1 MSANYLNEA
10 FTQLQLLNEE
20 EFNLTDKDSIEDIKS
35 LVDAPVDASID
46 IIDPDANNE
55 DELSDSYV
63 GKVVLDCSV
72 CHSKIYKD
80 PSEIVIDEVEELAN
94 VGEECPYCYT
104 ADGFKVLG
112 QIAPFSDDVQPTE
125 DEVSEEEADDV
136 VEDDTD
142 DDEDDDFLEALSEK
156 LSQMNEA
163 EMSDEDKRDNQI
175 LRTIYNK
182 MQRRS
187 NVDLTS
193 DEQAVL
199 DKYGLVLSRA
209 KRDIVFPAR
218 TKYASKDPSV
228 TTPPGRYDYGQDVK
242 NNKVNLADRARKL
255 PQRHQLRDFIQQK
268 SYDVN
273 DTTAKH
279 VPENQRR
286 RPASFQ
292 QNMNSA
298 NNAVMQRPVF
308 DMKRALKDRE
318 QKSEILRK
326 AELEYPNAIAS
337 AKSEYERSLQ
347 QAQDRLTSSQQ
358 DVADVNKEI
367 NKLLKKESI
376 DFLEALSEKMSQM
389 NEAEMSAE
397 DKRDNQILRNIYD
410 KTQRRANAAL
420 TPEEQAVLDKYGLY
434 RSTGNKDIM
443 KPGKDAF
450 HARSIT
456 SPPRYFKGGVD
467 VHDDR
472 VNLADR
478 ARKISDRQPIRDF
491 VNSGDYNFYDTTYN
505 HDPKGNYKNTFQRK
519 MNRAHSAQM
528 QQPMQ
533 DMKRLISTRNYE
545 QGRLDKADANY
556 KDAIAKAKSDYEKRM
571 KSAEDSLAS
580 TKKYASKSV
589 NDANAEIDRMLKR
602 GKKEDMEE
610 SLEKVEVSTEDSNT
624 VITND
629 PVTNTVS
636 VTTTTNDDGE
646 GILVPLSD
654 ENAEEIA
661 ASTEENAEVPEEDNF
676 IADDFDEESFDEL
689 GEAYLKKVYE
699 NIDAF
704 KTTNVSSCGKKLAV
718 EGLITFK
725 SGNTKSTHFIFEQKA
740 QNKKG
745 TYRFIGENK
754 QISRGKKSF
763 ILQGNVNDNKF
774 ICESLNYNYLGKND
788 GDKKSVRLYGTI
800 KRGMNNG

>member
-80 PSEIVIDEVEELAN
+80 PSEVVIDEVEELAN

-125 DEVSEEEADDV
+125 DELSEEEADDV
-136 VEDDTD
+136 VEDDTDDDEDDKD

-163 EMSDEDKRDNQI
+163 EMSDEDKRDNQV
-175 LRTIYNK
+175 LRRIYN
-182 MQRRS
+182 
-187 NVDLTS
+187 
-193 DEQAVL
+193 
-199 DKYGLVLSRA
+199 
-209 KRDIVFPAR
+209 
-218 TKYASKDPSV
+218 
-228 TTPPGRYDYGQDVK
+228 
-242 NNKVNLADRARKL
+242 
-255 PQRHQLRDFIQQK
+255 
-268 SYDVN
+268 
-273 DTTAKH
+273 
-279 VPENQRR
+279 
-286 RPASFQ
+286 
-292 QNMNSA
+292 
-298 NNAVMQRPVF
+298 
-308 DMKRALKDRE
+308 
-318 QKSEILRK
+318 
-326 AELEYPNAIAS
+326 
-337 AKSEYERSLQ
+337 
-347 QAQDRLTSSQQ
+347 
-358 DVADVNKEI
+358 
-367 NKLLKKESI
+367 
-376 DFLEALSEKMSQM
+376 
-389 NEAEMSAE
+389 
-397 DKRDNQILRNIYD
+397 

-456 SPPRYFKGGVD
+456 SPPQYFRGGID

-491 VNSGDYNFYDTTYN
+491 VNSGDYNFYDTTYD
-505 HDPKGNYKNTFQRK
+505 HDPKGDYKNTFQRK

-556 KDAIAKAKSDYEKRM
+556 KDAIAKAKSDYEKRI

-580 TKKYASKSV
+580 TKKYSAKYV
-589 NDANAEIDRMLKR
+589 DDANAEIDRMLKR

-636 VTTTTNDDGE
+636 VTTTTNDSGE

-699 NIDAF
+699 NVDAF

-725 SGNTKSTHFIFEQKA
+725 SGNTKPTHFIFEQKA

>member
-46 IIDPDANNE
+46 IIDPDANSE

-112 QIAPFSDDVQPTE
+112 QIAPFSDDVKPTE
-125 DEVSEEEADDV
+125 DEVSEEKADDV

-142 DDEDDDFLEALSEK
+142 DDEDDDFMEALSEK

-163 EMSDEDKRDNQI
+163 EMSD
-175 LRTIYNK
+175 
-182 MQRRS
+182 
-187 NVDLTS
+187 
-193 DEQAVL
+193 
-199 DKYGLVLSRA
+199 
-209 KRDIVFPAR
+209 
-218 TKYASKDPSV
+218 
-228 TTPPGRYDYGQDVK
+228 
-242 NNKVNLADRARKL
+242 
-255 PQRHQLRDFIQQK
+255 
-268 SYDVN
+268 
-273 DTTAKH
+273 
-279 VPENQRR
+279 
-286 RPASFQ
+286 
-292 QNMNSA
+292 
-298 NNAVMQRPVF
+298 
-308 DMKRALKDRE
+308 
-318 QKSEILRK
+318 
-326 AELEYPNAIAS
+326 
-337 AKSEYERSLQ
+337 
-347 QAQDRLTSSQQ
+347 
-358 DVADVNKEI
+358 
-367 NKLLKKESI
+367 
-376 DFLEALSEKMSQM
+376 
-389 NEAEMSAE
+389 E

-450 HARSIT
+450 HASSIT
-456 SPPRYFKGGVD
+456 SPPRYFRGGID

-491 VNSGDYNFYDTTYN
+491 VNSGDYNFYDTTYD
-505 HDPKGNYKNTFQRK
+505 HDPKGDYKNTFQRK

-661 ASTEENAEVPEEDNF
+661 ASTEEKEEVPEEDNF

-725 SGNTKSTHFIFEQKA
+725 SGNTKPTHFIFEQKA

-800 KRGMNNG
+800 KRGTNNG

>member
-46 IIDPDANNE
+46 IIDPDANSE

-112 QIAPFSDDVQPTE
+112 QIAPFSDDVKPTE

-142 DDEDDDFLEALSEK
+142 DDENDTDDDEDDDFMEALSEK

-163 EMSDEDKRDNQI
+163 EMSDEDKRDSQV
-175 LRTIYNK
+175 LRRIYN
-182 MQRRS
+182 
-187 NVDLTS
+187 
-193 DEQAVL
+193 
-199 DKYGLVLSRA
+199 
-209 KRDIVFPAR
+209 
-218 TKYASKDPSV
+218 
-228 TTPPGRYDYGQDVK
+228 
-242 NNKVNLADRARKL
+242 
-255 PQRHQLRDFIQQK
+255 
-268 SYDVN
+268 
-273 DTTAKH
+273 
-279 VPENQRR
+279 
-286 RPASFQ
+286 
-292 QNMNSA
+292 
-298 NNAVMQRPVF
+298 
-308 DMKRALKDRE
+308 
-318 QKSEILRK
+318 
-326 AELEYPNAIAS
+326 
-337 AKSEYERSLQ
+337 
-347 QAQDRLTSSQQ
+347 
-358 DVADVNKEI
+358 
-367 NKLLKKESI
+367 
-376 DFLEALSEKMSQM
+376 
-389 NEAEMSAE
+389 
-397 DKRDNQILRNIYD
+397 

-450 HARSIT
+450 HASSIT
-456 SPPRYFKGGVD
+456 SPPRYFRGGID

-491 VNSGDYNFYDTTYN
+491 VNSGDYNFYDTTSD
-505 HDPKGNYKNTFQRK
+505 HDPKGKYKNTFQRK

-545 QGRLDKADANY
+545 QGRLDNADANY
-556 KDAIAKAKSDYEKRM
+556 KAAIAKAKSDYEKRI

-580 TKKYASKSV
+580 TKKYSAKYV
-589 NDANAEIDRMLKR
+589 DDANAEIDRMLKR

-699 NIDAF
+699 NVDAF

-725 SGNTKSTHFIFEQKA
+725 SGNTKPTHFIFEQKA

>member
-46 IIDPDANNE
+46 IIDPDANSE

-112 QIAPFSDDVQPTE
+112 QIAPFSDDVEPTE

-142 DDEDDDFLEALSEK
+142 DGEDDGFLEALSNK

-175 LRTIYNK
+175 LR
-182 MQRRS
+182 
-187 NVDLTS
+187 
-193 DEQAVL
+193 
-199 DKYGLVLSRA
+199 
-209 KRDIVFPAR
+209 
-218 TKYASKDPSV
+218 
-228 TTPPGRYDYGQDVK
+228 
-242 NNKVNLADRARKL
+242 
-255 PQRHQLRDFIQQK
+255 
-268 SYDVN
+268 
-273 DTTAKH
+273 
-279 VPENQRR
+279 
-286 RPASFQ
+286 
-292 QNMNSA
+292 
-298 NNAVMQRPVF
+298 
-308 DMKRALKDRE
+308 
-318 QKSEILRK
+318 
-326 AELEYPNAIAS
+326 
-337 AKSEYERSLQ
+337 
-347 QAQDRLTSSQQ
+347 
-358 DVADVNKEI
+358 
-367 NKLLKKESI
+367 
-376 DFLEALSEKMSQM
+376 
-389 NEAEMSAE
+389 
-397 DKRDNQILRNIYD
+397 NIYY

-420 TPEEQAVLDKYGLY
+420 TSEEQAVLDKYGLI
-434 RSTGNKDIM
+434 RSTGNKDIV
-443 KPGKDAF
+443 KLDPNKYSGT
-450 HARSIT
+450 SIT
-456 SPPRYFKGGVD
+456 SPPQYFSGGAD
-467 VHDDR
+467 VHDNR

-478 ARKISDRQPIRDF
+478 ARKIPDRKPIRDF
-491 VNSGDYNFYDTTYN
+491 VNYGEYTSTDATLD
-505 HDPKGNYKNTFQRK
+505 HDPKGKYTNTFQRR
-519 MNRAHSAQM
+519 MNRANSAKM

-533 DMKRLISTRNYE
+533 DMKRLIRTRNYE
-545 QGRLDKADANY
+545 QGRLDKADSEY
-556 KDAIAKAKSDYEKRM
+556 KDAIAKAKADYEKRIKDAEHT
-571 KSAEDSLAS
+571 KSYTNKWSAKRVD
-580 TKKYASKSV
+580 
-589 NDANAEIDRMLKR
+589 DANAEINRMLKR
-602 GKKEDMEE
+602 DTKENMEE

-661 ASTEENAEVPEEDNF
+661 ASTEENAEVPEEDSF

-725 SGNTKSTHFIFEQKA
+725 SGNTKPTHFIFEQKA

-745 TYRFIGENK
+745 SYRFIGENK

-788 GDKKSVRLYGTI
+788 GDKKSIRLYGTV

>member
-46 IIDPDANNE
+46 IIDPDANSE

-142 DDEDDDFLEALSEK
+142 DGEDDGFLEALSEK

-163 EMSDEDKRDNQI
+163 EMSD
-175 LRTIYNK
+175 
-182 MQRRS
+182 
-187 NVDLTS
+187 
-193 DEQAVL
+193 
-199 DKYGLVLSRA
+199 
-209 KRDIVFPAR
+209 
-218 TKYASKDPSV
+218 
-228 TTPPGRYDYGQDVK
+228 
-242 NNKVNLADRARKL
+242 
-255 PQRHQLRDFIQQK
+255 
-268 SYDVN
+268 
-273 DTTAKH
+273 
-279 VPENQRR
+279 
-286 RPASFQ
+286 
-292 QNMNSA
+292 
-298 NNAVMQRPVF
+298 
-308 DMKRALKDRE
+308 
-318 QKSEILRK
+318 
-326 AELEYPNAIAS
+326 
-337 AKSEYERSLQ
+337 
-347 QAQDRLTSSQQ
+347 
-358 DVADVNKEI
+358 
-367 NKLLKKESI
+367 
-376 DFLEALSEKMSQM
+376 
-389 NEAEMSAE
+389 E

-450 HARSIT
+450 HASSIT
-456 SPPRYFKGGVD
+456 SPPSYFKGGVD
-467 VHDDR
+467 IHNDR

-491 VNSGDYNFYDTTYN
+491 VNAGDYNFSDTTYA
-505 HDPKGNYKNTFQRK
+505 HDPKGNSKNTFQRK
-519 MNRAHSAQM
+519 MNRATSHQM

-533 DMKRLISTRNYE
+533 DMKRLISTRNFE

-589 NDANAEIDRMLKR
+589 DDANAEIDRMLKR

-661 ASTEENAEVPEEDNF
+661 AATQETEGVPEEDNF

-725 SGNTKSTHFIFEQKA
+725 SGNTKPTHFIFEQKA

-788 GDKKSVRLYGTI
+788 GDKKSVRLYGTV
-800 KRGMNNG
+800 KRGINNG

>member
-20 EFNLTDKDSIEDIKS
+20 EFNLTDKDSIEDVKS

-46 IIDPDANNE
+46 IIDPDANSE

-72 CHSKIYKD
+72 CHSKVYKD
-80 PSEIVIDEVEELAN
+80 PSEVVIDEVEELAN

-112 QIAPFSDDVQPTE
+112 QIAPFSDDVKPTE

-136 VEDDTD
+136 IEDDVD
-142 DDEDDDFLEALSEK
+142 DDDFLEALSNK

-175 LRTIYNK
+175 LRRIYN
-182 MQRRS
+182 
-187 NVDLTS
+187 
-193 DEQAVL
+193 
-199 DKYGLVLSRA
+199 
-209 KRDIVFPAR
+209 
-218 TKYASKDPSV
+218 
-228 TTPPGRYDYGQDVK
+228 
-242 NNKVNLADRARKL
+242 
-255 PQRHQLRDFIQQK
+255 
-268 SYDVN
+268 
-273 DTTAKH
+273 
-279 VPENQRR
+279 
-286 RPASFQ
+286 
-292 QNMNSA
+292 
-298 NNAVMQRPVF
+298 
-308 DMKRALKDRE
+308 
-318 QKSEILRK
+318 
-326 AELEYPNAIAS
+326 
-337 AKSEYERSLQ
+337 
-347 QAQDRLTSSQQ
+347 
-358 DVADVNKEI
+358 
-367 NKLLKKESI
+367 
-376 DFLEALSEKMSQM
+376 
-389 NEAEMSAE
+389 
-397 DKRDNQILRNIYD
+397 

-420 TPEEQAVLDKYGLY
+420 TSEEQAVLDKYGLI
-434 RSTGNKDIM
+434 RSTGNKDIV
-443 KPGKDAF
+443 KLDPNKYSGT
-450 HARSIT
+450 SVT
-456 SPPRYFKGGVD
+456 SPHQYFSGGAD

-478 ARKISDRQPIRDF
+478 ARKIPDRQPIRDYLR
-491 VNSGDYNFYDTTYN
+491 SGEYRVSDTTFD
-505 HDPKGNYKNTFQRK
+505 HDPKGKSRNTFQRK
-519 MNRAHSAQM
+519 MNRANSAQM

-533 DMKRLISTRNYE
+533 DMKRLISDRNYE
-545 QGRLDKADANY
+545 QGRLDKADTEYQAT
-556 KDAIAKAKSDYEKRM
+556 IAKAKADYEKRI
-571 KSAEDSLAS
+571 KGAEDALEF
-580 TKKYASKSV
+580 TKKYSSRGV
-589 NDANAEIDRMLKR
+589 DVANAEINRMLKR
-602 GKKEDMEE
+602 DKKEDMEE
-610 SLEKVEVSTEDSNT
+610 SLERVEVSTEDSNT

-629 PVTNTVS
+629 TVTNTVS

-654 ENAEEIA
+654 ENAEEISVA
-661 ASTEENAEVPEEDNF
+661 TEENTEEAPVEDEF

-699 NIDAF
+699 NIDSF

-763 ILQGNVNDNKF
+763 ILQGNVNDKKF

-788 GDKKSVRLYGTI
+788 GDKKSVRLYGTV
-800 KRGMNNG
+800 KRGMSNG

>member
-46 IIDPDANNE
+46 IIDPDANSE

-112 QIAPFSDDVQPTE
+112 QIAPFSDDIKPTE

-163 EMSDEDKRDNQI
+163 EMSD
-175 LRTIYNK
+175 
-182 MQRRS
+182 
-187 NVDLTS
+187 
-193 DEQAVL
+193 
-199 DKYGLVLSRA
+199 
-209 KRDIVFPAR
+209 
-218 TKYASKDPSV
+218 
-228 TTPPGRYDYGQDVK
+228 
-242 NNKVNLADRARKL
+242 
-255 PQRHQLRDFIQQK
+255 
-268 SYDVN
+268 
-273 DTTAKH
+273 
-279 VPENQRR
+279 
-286 RPASFQ
+286 
-292 QNMNSA
+292 
-298 NNAVMQRPVF
+298 
-308 DMKRALKDRE
+308 
-318 QKSEILRK
+318 
-326 AELEYPNAIAS
+326 
-337 AKSEYERSLQ
+337 
-347 QAQDRLTSSQQ
+347 
-358 DVADVNKEI
+358 
-367 NKLLKKESI
+367 
-376 DFLEALSEKMSQM
+376 
-389 NEAEMSAE
+389 E

-450 HARSIT
+450 HASSIT
-456 SPPRYFKGGVD
+456 SPPRYFRGGID

-491 VNSGDYNFYDTTYN
+491 VNSGDYNFYDTTYD
-505 HDPKGNYKNTFQRK
+505 HDPEGDYKNTFQRK

-533 DMKRLISTRNYE
+533 DMKRLISTRKYE

-654 ENAEEIA
+654 ENADEIA
-661 ASTEENAEVPEEDNF
+661 AATQETEEVPEEDNF

-725 SGNTKSTHFIFEQKA
+725 SGNTKPTHFIFEQKA

-763 ILQGNVNDNKF
+763 ILQGNVNNNKF

-788 GDKKSVRLYGTI
+788 GDKKSVRLYGTV

>member
-46 IIDPDANNE
+46 IIDPDANSE

-112 QIAPFSDDVQPTE
+112 QIAPFSDDVEPTE
-125 DEVSEEEADDV
+125 DEVSEEEADNV

-142 DDEDDDFLEALSEK
+142 DGEDDDFLEALSNK

-163 EMSDEDKRDNQI
+163 EMSDEDKRDSQI
-175 LRTIYNK
+175 LRRIYN
-182 MQRRS
+182 
-187 NVDLTS
+187 
-193 DEQAVL
+193 
-199 DKYGLVLSRA
+199 
-209 KRDIVFPAR
+209 
-218 TKYASKDPSV
+218 
-228 TTPPGRYDYGQDVK
+228 
-242 NNKVNLADRARKL
+242 
-255 PQRHQLRDFIQQK
+255 
-268 SYDVN
+268 
-273 DTTAKH
+273 
-279 VPENQRR
+279 
-286 RPASFQ
+286 
-292 QNMNSA
+292 
-298 NNAVMQRPVF
+298 
-308 DMKRALKDRE
+308 
-318 QKSEILRK
+318 
-326 AELEYPNAIAS
+326 
-337 AKSEYERSLQ
+337 
-347 QAQDRLTSSQQ
+347 
-358 DVADVNKEI
+358 
-367 NKLLKKESI
+367 
-376 DFLEALSEKMSQM
+376 
-389 NEAEMSAE
+389 
-397 DKRDNQILRNIYD
+397 

-420 TPEEQAVLDKYGLY
+420 TPEEQAVLDKYGLV

-450 HARSIT
+450 HASTIT
-456 SPPRYFKGGVD
+456 SPPHYFVGGYDVD
-467 VHDDR
+467 DDR

-478 ARKISDRQPIRDF
+478 ARKMSNRQPIRDY
-491 VNSGDYNFYDTTYN
+491 VHTGDYDVPDTTQS
-505 HDPKGNYKNTFQRK
+505 HDPRGNYKNTFQRR
-519 MNRAHSAQM
+519 MNRANSAKM
-528 QQPMQ
+528 YQPMKAMRSLLH
-533 DMKRLISTRNYE
+533 DRNYE
-545 QGRLDKADANY
+545 QGKLDRAGAEYKA
-556 KDAIAKAKSDYEKRM
+556 AIAKAKADYEQRI
-571 KSAEDSLAS
+571 KSAENSLAY
-580 TKKYASKSV
+580 TKKYSAKYV
-589 NDANAEIDRMLKR
+589 DDANAEIDRMLKR

-654 ENAEEIA
+654 ENADEIA
-661 ASTEENAEVPEEDNF
+661 AATEETEEVPEEDDF

-725 SGNTKSTHFIFEQKA
+725 SGNTKPTHFIFEQKA

-788 GDKKSVRLYGTI
+788 GDKESVRLYGTI
-800 KRGMNNG
+800 KRGTNNG

>member
-46 IIDPDANNE
+46 IIDPDANSE

-80 PSEIVIDEVEELAN
+80 PSEVVIDEVEELAN

-112 QIAPFSDDVQPTE
+112 QIAPFSDDVKPTE
-125 DEVSEEEADDV
+125 DELSEEEADDV

-163 EMSDEDKRDNQI
+163 EMSD
-175 LRTIYNK
+175 
-182 MQRRS
+182 
-187 NVDLTS
+187 
-193 DEQAVL
+193 
-199 DKYGLVLSRA
+199 
-209 KRDIVFPAR
+209 
-218 TKYASKDPSV
+218 
-228 TTPPGRYDYGQDVK
+228 
-242 NNKVNLADRARKL
+242 
-255 PQRHQLRDFIQQK
+255 
-268 SYDVN
+268 
-273 DTTAKH
+273 
-279 VPENQRR
+279 
-286 RPASFQ
+286 
-292 QNMNSA
+292 
-298 NNAVMQRPVF
+298 
-308 DMKRALKDRE
+308 
-318 QKSEILRK
+318 
-326 AELEYPNAIAS
+326 
-337 AKSEYERSLQ
+337 
-347 QAQDRLTSSQQ
+347 
-358 DVADVNKEI
+358 
-367 NKLLKKESI
+367 
-376 DFLEALSEKMSQM
+376 
-389 NEAEMSAE
+389 E

-450 HARSIT
+450 HASSIT

-491 VNSGDYNFYDTTYN
+491 VNSGDYNFYDTTYD
-505 HDPKGNYKNTFQRK
+505 HDPQGNYKNTFQRK

-571 KSAEDSLAS
+571 KSAEDSLAY
-580 TKKYASKSV
+580 TKKYSAKRV
-589 NDANAEIDRMLKR
+589 DDANAEIDRMLKR

-661 ASTEENAEVPEEDNF
+661 ASTEEKEEVPEEDNF

-725 SGNTKSTHFIFEQKA
+725 SGNTKPTHFIFEQKA

-788 GDKKSVRLYGTI
+788 GDKKSVRLYGTV

>member
-46 IIDPDANNE
+46 IIDPDANSE

-112 QIAPFSDDVQPTE
+112 QIAPFSADVKPTE
-125 DEVSEEEADDV
+125 DEVAEEEADDV
-136 VEDDTD
+136 VEDCKEDDEDDKD
-142 DDEDDDFLEALSEK
+142 DDEDD
-156 LSQMNEA
+156 
-163 EMSDEDKRDNQI
+163 
-175 LRTIYNK
+175 
-182 MQRRS
+182 
-187 NVDLTS
+187 
-193 DEQAVL
+193 
-199 DKYGLVLSRA
+199 
-209 KRDIVFPAR
+209 
-218 TKYASKDPSV
+218 
-228 TTPPGRYDYGQDVK
+228 
-242 NNKVNLADRARKL
+242 
-255 PQRHQLRDFIQQK
+255 
-268 SYDVN
+268 
-273 DTTAKH
+273 
-279 VPENQRR
+279 
-286 RPASFQ
+286 
-292 QNMNSA
+292 
-298 NNAVMQRPVF
+298 
-308 DMKRALKDRE
+308 
-318 QKSEILRK
+318 
-326 AELEYPNAIAS
+326 
-337 AKSEYERSLQ
+337 
-347 QAQDRLTSSQQ
+347 
-358 DVADVNKEI
+358 
-367 NKLLKKESI
+367 

-389 NEAEMSAE
+389 NEAEMSDE

-434 RSTGNKDIM
+434 RSTGNKEII

-450 HARSIT
+450 HASSVT

-467 VHDDR
+467 VHDDK

-491 VNSGDYNFYDTTYN
+491 VNSGDYNFYDTTYD
-505 HDPKGNYKNTFQRK
+505 HDPKGDYKNTFQRK

-629 PVTNTVS
+629 SVTNTVS

-661 ASTEENAEVPEEDNF
+661 ASTEETEEVPEEDNF

-725 SGNTKSTHFIFEQKA
+725 SGNTKPTHFIFEQKA

-763 ILQGNVNDNKF
+763 ILQGNVNNNKF

-788 GDKKSVRLYGTI
+788 GDKKSVRLYGTV

>member
-112 QIAPFSDDVQPTE
+112 QIAPFSDDVKPTE
-125 DEVSEEEADDV
+125 DELSEEEADDV

-142 DDEDDDFLEALSEK
+142 DDEDDTDDDEDDDFMEALSEK

-163 EMSDEDKRDNQI
+163 EMSD
-175 LRTIYNK
+175 
-182 MQRRS
+182 
-187 NVDLTS
+187 
-193 DEQAVL
+193 
-199 DKYGLVLSRA
+199 
-209 KRDIVFPAR
+209 
-218 TKYASKDPSV
+218 
-228 TTPPGRYDYGQDVK
+228 
-242 NNKVNLADRARKL
+242 
-255 PQRHQLRDFIQQK
+255 
-268 SYDVN
+268 
-273 DTTAKH
+273 
-279 VPENQRR
+279 
-286 RPASFQ
+286 
-292 QNMNSA
+292 
-298 NNAVMQRPVF
+298 
-308 DMKRALKDRE
+308 
-318 QKSEILRK
+318 
-326 AELEYPNAIAS
+326 
-337 AKSEYERSLQ
+337 
-347 QAQDRLTSSQQ
+347 
-358 DVADVNKEI
+358 
-367 NKLLKKESI
+367 
-376 DFLEALSEKMSQM
+376 
-389 NEAEMSAE
+389 E

-434 RSTGNKDIM
+434 RSTEDKDIM

-450 HARSIT
+450 HTRSIT
-456 SPPRYFKGGVD
+456 SPPHYFRGGID

-491 VNSGDYNFYDTTYN
+491 VNAGDYTVHDTTFD

-519 MNRAHSAQM
+519 FNRANSAQM
-528 QQPMQ
+528 QQPMKA
-533 DMKRLISTRNYE
+533 MRNLLNHRNYE
-545 QGRLDKADANY
+545 QGRLDTADAKY
-556 KDAIAKAKSDYEKRM
+556 KDAIAKAKADYEKRI
-571 KSAEDSLAS
+571 KDAEDSLAY
-580 TKKYASKSV
+580 TKKYSAKYV
-589 NDANAEIDRMLKR
+589 DDANAEIDRMLKR

-725 SGNTKSTHFIFEQKA
+725 SGNTKPTHFIFEQKA

>member
-112 QIAPFSDDVQPTE
+112 QIAPFSDDVKPTE
-125 DEVSEEEADDV
+125 DELSEEEADDV

-142 DDEDDDFLEALSEK
+142 DDEDDTDDDEDDDFMEALSEK

-163 EMSDEDKRDNQI
+163 EMSD
-175 LRTIYNK
+175 
-182 MQRRS
+182 
-187 NVDLTS
+187 
-193 DEQAVL
+193 
-199 DKYGLVLSRA
+199 
-209 KRDIVFPAR
+209 
-218 TKYASKDPSV
+218 
-228 TTPPGRYDYGQDVK
+228 
-242 NNKVNLADRARKL
+242 
-255 PQRHQLRDFIQQK
+255 
-268 SYDVN
+268 
-273 DTTAKH
+273 
-279 VPENQRR
+279 
-286 RPASFQ
+286 
-292 QNMNSA
+292 
-298 NNAVMQRPVF
+298 
-308 DMKRALKDRE
+308 
-318 QKSEILRK
+318 
-326 AELEYPNAIAS
+326 
-337 AKSEYERSLQ
+337 
-347 QAQDRLTSSQQ
+347 
-358 DVADVNKEI
+358 
-367 NKLLKKESI
+367 
-376 DFLEALSEKMSQM
+376 
-389 NEAEMSAE
+389 E

-434 RSTGNKDIM
+434 RSTEDKDIM

-450 HARSIT
+450 HTRSIT
-456 SPPRYFKGGVD
+456 SPPHYFRGGID

-491 VNSGDYNFYDTTYN
+491 VNAGDYTVHDTTFD

-519 MNRAHSAQM
+519 FNRANSAWM
-528 QQPMQ
+528 QQPMKA
-533 DMKRLISTRNYE
+533 MRNLLNHRNYE
-545 QGRLDKADANY
+545 QGRLDTADAKY
-556 KDAIAKAKSDYEKRM
+556 KDAIAKAKADYEKRI
-571 KSAEDSLAS
+571 KDAEDSLAY
-580 TKKYASKSV
+580 TKKYSAKHV
-589 NDANAEIDRMLKR
+589 DDANAEIDRMLKR

-725 SGNTKSTHFIFEQKA
+725 SGNTKPTHFIFEQKA

>member
-46 IIDPDANNE
+46 IIDPDANSE

-104 ADGFKVLG
+104 SDGFKVLG
-112 QIAPFSDDVQPTE
+112 QIAPFSDDVKPTE

-136 VEDDTD
+136 VEDCKDDDEDDKD

-163 EMSDEDKRDNQI
+163 EMSD
-175 LRTIYNK
+175 
-182 MQRRS
+182 
-187 NVDLTS
+187 
-193 DEQAVL
+193 
-199 DKYGLVLSRA
+199 
-209 KRDIVFPAR
+209 
-218 TKYASKDPSV
+218 
-228 TTPPGRYDYGQDVK
+228 
-242 NNKVNLADRARKL
+242 
-255 PQRHQLRDFIQQK
+255 
-268 SYDVN
+268 
-273 DTTAKH
+273 
-279 VPENQRR
+279 
-286 RPASFQ
+286 
-292 QNMNSA
+292 
-298 NNAVMQRPVF
+298 
-308 DMKRALKDRE
+308 
-318 QKSEILRK
+318 
-326 AELEYPNAIAS
+326 
-337 AKSEYERSLQ
+337 
-347 QAQDRLTSSQQ
+347 
-358 DVADVNKEI
+358 
-367 NKLLKKESI
+367 
-376 DFLEALSEKMSQM
+376 
-389 NEAEMSAE
+389 E

-434 RSTGNKDIM
+434 RSTTNKDIM
-443 KPGKDAF
+443 KSGKDAF
-450 HARSIT
+450 HATSIT
-456 SPPRYFKGGVD
+456 SPPHYFRGGID

-491 VNSGDYNFYDTTYN
+491 VNAGDYTVHDTTFD

-519 MNRAHSAQM
+519 FNRATSAQM
-528 QQPMQ
+528 QQPMKA
-533 DMKRLISTRNYE
+533 MKSLVHDRNYQ
-545 QGRLDKADANY
+545 QGRLDKADAKY
-556 KDAIAKAKSDYEKRM
+556 QAAIAKAKADYEKRI
-571 KSAEDSLAS
+571 KDAEDSLAY
-580 TKKYASKSV
+580 TKKYSAKYV
-589 NDANAEIDRMLKR
+589 DDANAEIDRMLKR

-661 ASTEENAEVPEEDNF
+661 ASTEEKEEVPEEDNF

-725 SGNTKSTHFIFEQKA
+725 SGNTKPTHFIFEQKA

>member
-46 IIDPDANNE
+46 IIDPDANSE

-112 QIAPFSDDVQPTE
+112 QIAPFSDDVKPTE
-125 DEVSEEEADDV
+125 DEVAEEEADDV
-136 VEDDTD
+136 VEDDTDDDEDDKD

-163 EMSDEDKRDNQI
+163 EMSD
-175 LRTIYNK
+175 
-182 MQRRS
+182 
-187 NVDLTS
+187 
-193 DEQAVL
+193 
-199 DKYGLVLSRA
+199 
-209 KRDIVFPAR
+209 
-218 TKYASKDPSV
+218 
-228 TTPPGRYDYGQDVK
+228 
-242 NNKVNLADRARKL
+242 
-255 PQRHQLRDFIQQK
+255 
-268 SYDVN
+268 
-273 DTTAKH
+273 
-279 VPENQRR
+279 
-286 RPASFQ
+286 
-292 QNMNSA
+292 
-298 NNAVMQRPVF
+298 
-308 DMKRALKDRE
+308 
-318 QKSEILRK
+318 
-326 AELEYPNAIAS
+326 
-337 AKSEYERSLQ
+337 
-347 QAQDRLTSSQQ
+347 
-358 DVADVNKEI
+358 
-367 NKLLKKESI
+367 
-376 DFLEALSEKMSQM
+376 
-389 NEAEMSAE
+389 E

-450 HARSIT
+450 HASSIT
-456 SPPRYFKGGVD
+456 SPPQYFKGGVD

-491 VNSGDYNFYDTTYN
+491 VNSGDYNFYDRTYD
-505 HDPKGNYKNTFQRK
+505 HDPRGNYKNTFQRK

-629 PVTNTVS
+629 SVTNTVS

-661 ASTEENAEVPEEDNF
+661 ASTEETEEVPEEDNF

-725 SGNTKSTHFIFEQKA
+725 SGNTKPTHFIFEQKA

-763 ILQGNVNDNKF
+763 ILQGNVNNNKF

-788 GDKKSVRLYGTI
+788 GDKKSVRLYGTV

>member
-46 IIDPDANNE
+46 IIDPDANSE

-80 PSEIVIDEVEELAN
+80 PSEIVIDDVEELAN

-112 QIAPFSDDVQPTE
+112 QIAPFSDDVKPTE

-136 VEDDTD
+136 VEGDTD
-142 DDEDDDFLEALSEK
+142 DDEDAGFLEALSEK

-175 LRTIYNK
+175 LRRIYNK
-182 MQRRS
+182 
-187 NVDLTS
+187 T
-193 DEQAVL
+193 
-199 DKYGLVLSRA
+199 
-209 KRDIVFPAR
+209 
-218 TKYASKDPSV
+218 
-228 TTPPGRYDYGQDVK
+228 
-242 NNKVNLADRARKL
+242 
-255 PQRHQLRDFIQQK
+255 H
-268 SYDVN
+268 
-273 DTTAKH
+273 
-279 VPENQRR
+279 
-286 RPASFQ
+286 
-292 QNMNSA
+292 
-298 NNAVMQRPVF
+298 
-308 DMKRALKDRE
+308 
-318 QKSEILRK
+318 
-326 AELEYPNAIAS
+326 
-337 AKSEYERSLQ
+337 
-347 QAQDRLTSSQQ
+347 
-358 DVADVNKEI
+358 
-367 NKLLKKESI
+367 
-376 DFLEALSEKMSQM
+376 
-389 NEAEMSAE
+389 
-397 DKRDNQILRNIYD
+397 
-410 KTQRRANAAL
+410 RRANAAL
-420 TPEEQAVLDKYGLY
+420 TPEEQAVLDKYGLI
-434 RSTGNKDIM
+434 RSTGNKDIV
-443 KPGKDAF
+443 KLDPNKYSGT
-450 HARSIT
+450 SVT
-456 SPPRYFKGGVD
+456 SPHEYFSGGAD

-478 ARKISDRQPIRDF
+478 ARKIPDRKPIRDF
-491 VNSGDYNFYDTTYN
+491 VKQGEYTSTDTTLD
-505 HDPKGNYKNTFQRK
+505 HDPKGKYTNTFQRR
-519 MNRAHSAQM
+519 MNIANSAQM
-528 QQPMQ
+528 QQPMKAMRSLLH
-533 DMKRLISTRNYE
+533 DRNYQ
-545 QGRLDKADANY
+545 QGKLDKADAQY
-556 KDAIAKAKSDYEKRM
+556 KAAIAKAKDDYEKRI
-571 KSAEDSLAS
+571 KGAEDSLAY
-580 TKKYASKSV
+580 TKKYSAKYV
-589 NDANAEIDRMLKR
+589 DDANAEIDRMLKR

-610 SLEKVEVSTEDSNT
+610 SLEKVEVSTEGSNT

-654 ENAEEIA
+654 ENADEIA
-661 ASTEENAEVPEEDNF
+661 AATEETEDVSEEDNF

-725 SGNTKSTHFIFEQKA
+725 SGNTKPTHFIFEQKA

-788 GDKKSVRLYGTI
+788 GDKKSVRLYGTV
-800 KRGMNNG
+800 KRGTNNG

>member
-46 IIDPDANNE
+46 IIDPDANSE

-112 QIAPFSDDVQPTE
+112 QIAPFSDDVKPTE

-142 DDEDDDFLEALSEK
+142 DGEDDDFLEALSEK

-163 EMSDEDKRDNQI
+163 EMSD
-175 LRTIYNK
+175 
-182 MQRRS
+182 
-187 NVDLTS
+187 
-193 DEQAVL
+193 
-199 DKYGLVLSRA
+199 
-209 KRDIVFPAR
+209 
-218 TKYASKDPSV
+218 
-228 TTPPGRYDYGQDVK
+228 
-242 NNKVNLADRARKL
+242 
-255 PQRHQLRDFIQQK
+255 
-268 SYDVN
+268 
-273 DTTAKH
+273 
-279 VPENQRR
+279 
-286 RPASFQ
+286 
-292 QNMNSA
+292 
-298 NNAVMQRPVF
+298 
-308 DMKRALKDRE
+308 
-318 QKSEILRK
+318 
-326 AELEYPNAIAS
+326 
-337 AKSEYERSLQ
+337 
-347 QAQDRLTSSQQ
+347 
-358 DVADVNKEI
+358 
-367 NKLLKKESI
+367 
-376 DFLEALSEKMSQM
+376 
-389 NEAEMSAE
+389 E

-450 HARSIT
+450 HASSIT
-456 SPPRYFKGGVD
+456 SPPRYFRGGID

-491 VNSGDYNFYDTTYN
+491 VNSGDYNFYDTTSD
-505 HDPKGNYKNTFQRK
+505 HDPKGKYKNTFQRK

-661 ASTEENAEVPEEDNF
+661 DSTEEKEEVPEEDNF

-725 SGNTKSTHFIFEQKA
+725 SGNTKPTHFIFEQKA

-800 KRGMNNG
+800 KRGTNNG

>member
-46 IIDPDANNE
+46 IIDPDANSE

-112 QIAPFSDDVQPTE
+112 QIAPFSDDVKPTE

-136 VEDDTD
+136 VEDDTDDDEDDTD

-175 LRTIYNK
+175 LRNIYN
-182 MQRRS
+182 
-187 NVDLTS
+187 
-193 DEQAVL
+193 
-199 DKYGLVLSRA
+199 
-209 KRDIVFPAR
+209 
-218 TKYASKDPSV
+218 
-228 TTPPGRYDYGQDVK
+228 
-242 NNKVNLADRARKL
+242 
-255 PQRHQLRDFIQQK
+255 
-268 SYDVN
+268 
-273 DTTAKH
+273 
-279 VPENQRR
+279 
-286 RPASFQ
+286 
-292 QNMNSA
+292 
-298 NNAVMQRPVF
+298 
-308 DMKRALKDRE
+308 
-318 QKSEILRK
+318 
-326 AELEYPNAIAS
+326 
-337 AKSEYERSLQ
+337 
-347 QAQDRLTSSQQ
+347 
-358 DVADVNKEI
+358 
-367 NKLLKKESI
+367 
-376 DFLEALSEKMSQM
+376 
-389 NEAEMSAE
+389 
-397 DKRDNQILRNIYD
+397 

-450 HARSIT
+450 HASSIT
-456 SPPRYFKGGVD
+456 SPPRYFRGGID

-491 VNSGDYNFYDTTYN
+491 VNSGDYNFYDTTYD
-505 HDPKGNYKNTFQRK
+505 HDPKGDYKNTFQRK

-533 DMKRLISTRNYE
+533 DMKRLIKTRNYE

-556 KDAIAKAKSDYEKRM
+556 KDAIAKAKSDYEKRV

-654 ENAEEIA
+654 ENAQEIA
-661 ASTEENAEVPEEDNF
+661 ASTEEKEEVPEEDNF

-725 SGNTKSTHFIFEQKA
+725 SGNTKPTHFIFEQKA

-774 ICESLNYNYLGKND
+774 ICDSLNYNYLGKND

-800 KRGMNNG
+800 KRGTNNG

>member
-46 IIDPDANNE
+46 IIDPDANSE

-142 DDEDDDFLEALSEK
+142 DGEDDGFLEALSEK

-163 EMSDEDKRDNQI
+163 EMSD
-175 LRTIYNK
+175 
-182 MQRRS
+182 
-187 NVDLTS
+187 
-193 DEQAVL
+193 
-199 DKYGLVLSRA
+199 
-209 KRDIVFPAR
+209 
-218 TKYASKDPSV
+218 
-228 TTPPGRYDYGQDVK
+228 
-242 NNKVNLADRARKL
+242 
-255 PQRHQLRDFIQQK
+255 
-268 SYDVN
+268 
-273 DTTAKH
+273 
-279 VPENQRR
+279 
-286 RPASFQ
+286 
-292 QNMNSA
+292 
-298 NNAVMQRPVF
+298 
-308 DMKRALKDRE
+308 
-318 QKSEILRK
+318 
-326 AELEYPNAIAS
+326 
-337 AKSEYERSLQ
+337 
-347 QAQDRLTSSQQ
+347 
-358 DVADVNKEI
+358 
-367 NKLLKKESI
+367 
-376 DFLEALSEKMSQM
+376 
-389 NEAEMSAE
+389 E

-450 HARSIT
+450 HASSIT
-456 SPPRYFKGGVD
+456 SPPSYFKGGVD
-467 VHDDR
+467 IHNDR

-491 VNSGDYNFYDTTYN
+491 VNAGDYNFSDTTYA
-505 HDPKGNYKNTFQRK
+505 HDPKGNSKNTFQRK
-519 MNRAHSAQM
+519 MNRATSHQM

-533 DMKRLISTRNYE
+533 DMKRLISTRNFE

-589 NDANAEIDRMLKR
+589 DDANAEIDRMLKR

-654 ENAEEIA
+654 ENADEIA
-661 ASTEENAEVPEEDNF
+661 AATQETEGVPEEDNF

-725 SGNTKSTHFIFEQKA
+725 SGNTKPTHFIFEQKA

-763 ILQGNVNDNKF
+763 ILQGNVNNNKF

-788 GDKKSVRLYGTI
+788 GDKKSVRLYGTV
-800 KRGMNNG
+800 KRGTNNG

>member
-20 EFNLTDKDSIEDIKS
+20 EFNWTDKDSIEDIKS

-46 IIDPDANNE
+46 IIDPDANSE

-104 ADGFKVLG
+104 ADGLKVLG
-112 QIAPFSDDVQPTE
+112 QIAPFSDDIKPTE
-125 DEVSEEEADDV
+125 DELSEEEADDV
-136 VEDDTD
+136 VEDDADDGEDDTD
-142 DDEDDDFLEALSEK
+142 DDEDDDFMEALSEK

-163 EMSDEDKRDNQI
+163 EMSD
-175 LRTIYNK
+175 
-182 MQRRS
+182 
-187 NVDLTS
+187 
-193 DEQAVL
+193 
-199 DKYGLVLSRA
+199 
-209 KRDIVFPAR
+209 
-218 TKYASKDPSV
+218 
-228 TTPPGRYDYGQDVK
+228 
-242 NNKVNLADRARKL
+242 
-255 PQRHQLRDFIQQK
+255 
-268 SYDVN
+268 
-273 DTTAKH
+273 
-279 VPENQRR
+279 
-286 RPASFQ
+286 
-292 QNMNSA
+292 
-298 NNAVMQRPVF
+298 
-308 DMKRALKDRE
+308 
-318 QKSEILRK
+318 
-326 AELEYPNAIAS
+326 
-337 AKSEYERSLQ
+337 
-347 QAQDRLTSSQQ
+347 
-358 DVADVNKEI
+358 
-367 NKLLKKESI
+367 
-376 DFLEALSEKMSQM
+376 
-389 NEAEMSAE
+389 E

-434 RSTGNKDIM
+434 RSTENKDIM
-443 KPGKDAF
+443 KSGKDAF

-456 SPPRYFKGGVD
+456 SPPRYFRGGID

-491 VNSGDYNFYDTTYN
+491 VNSGDYNFYDTTYD

-589 NDANAEIDRMLKR
+589 DDANAEIDRMLKR

-661 ASTEENAEVPEEDNF
+661 ASTEENAGVPEEDNF

-725 SGNTKSTHFIFEQKA
+725 SGNTKPTHFIFEQKA

>member
-46 IIDPDANNE
+46 IIDPDANSE

-112 QIAPFSDDVQPTE
+112 QIAPFSDDVKPTE

-142 DDEDDDFLEALSEK
+142 DDEDDDFMEALSEK

-175 LRTIYNK
+175 LR
-182 MQRRS
+182 
-187 NVDLTS
+187 
-193 DEQAVL
+193 
-199 DKYGLVLSRA
+199 
-209 KRDIVFPAR
+209 
-218 TKYASKDPSV
+218 
-228 TTPPGRYDYGQDVK
+228 
-242 NNKVNLADRARKL
+242 
-255 PQRHQLRDFIQQK
+255 
-268 SYDVN
+268 
-273 DTTAKH
+273 
-279 VPENQRR
+279 
-286 RPASFQ
+286 
-292 QNMNSA
+292 
-298 NNAVMQRPVF
+298 
-308 DMKRALKDRE
+308 
-318 QKSEILRK
+318 
-326 AELEYPNAIAS
+326 
-337 AKSEYERSLQ
+337 
-347 QAQDRLTSSQQ
+347 
-358 DVADVNKEI
+358 
-367 NKLLKKESI
+367 
-376 DFLEALSEKMSQM
+376 
-389 NEAEMSAE
+389 
-397 DKRDNQILRNIYD
+397 NIYG

-450 HARSIT
+450 HASSIT

-491 VNSGDYNFYDTTYN
+491 VNSGDYNFYDTTYD

-545 QGRLDKADANY
+545 QDRLDKADANY

-725 SGNTKSTHFIFEQKA
+725 SGNTKPTHFIFEQKA

>member
-20 EFNLTDKDSIEDIKS
+20 EFNLTDKDSIEDVKS

-46 IIDPDANNE
+46 IIDPDANSE

-72 CHSKIYKD
+72 CHSKVYKD
-80 PSEIVIDEVEELAN
+80 PSEVVIDEVEGLAN

-112 QIAPFSDDVQPTE
+112 QIAPFSDDVKPTE

-136 VEDDTD
+136 IEDDVD
-142 DDEDDDFLEALSEK
+142 DDDFLEALSNK

-175 LRTIYNK
+175 LRSIYN
-182 MQRRS
+182 
-187 NVDLTS
+187 
-193 DEQAVL
+193 
-199 DKYGLVLSRA
+199 
-209 KRDIVFPAR
+209 
-218 TKYASKDPSV
+218 
-228 TTPPGRYDYGQDVK
+228 
-242 NNKVNLADRARKL
+242 
-255 PQRHQLRDFIQQK
+255 
-268 SYDVN
+268 
-273 DTTAKH
+273 
-279 VPENQRR
+279 
-286 RPASFQ
+286 
-292 QNMNSA
+292 
-298 NNAVMQRPVF
+298 
-308 DMKRALKDRE
+308 
-318 QKSEILRK
+318 
-326 AELEYPNAIAS
+326 
-337 AKSEYERSLQ
+337 
-347 QAQDRLTSSQQ
+347 
-358 DVADVNKEI
+358 
-367 NKLLKKESI
+367 
-376 DFLEALSEKMSQM
+376 
-389 NEAEMSAE
+389 
-397 DKRDNQILRNIYD
+397 

-443 KPGKDAF
+443 MAGKDAY
-450 HARSIT
+450 HANTIT
-456 SPPRYFKGGVD
+456 SPHNYFVGGVD
-467 VHDDR
+467 VRDDR

-478 ARKISDRQPIRDF
+478 ARKMPNRQPTRDYLR
-491 VNSGDYNFYDTTYN
+491 SGEYNVSDTTFD
-505 HDPKGNYKNTFQRK
+505 HDPKGKYNNTFQRK
-519 MNRAHSAQM
+519 MNTANSAKM
-528 QQPMQ
+528 QKPMF
-533 DMKRLISTRNYE
+533 DMRRLIHDRNYE
-545 QGRLDKADANY
+545 QDRLDKADTEYQAT
-556 KDAIAKAKSDYEKRM
+556 IAKAKADYEKRI
-571 KSAEDSLAS
+571 KSAENSLEF
-580 TKKYASKSV
+580 TKKYSSRGV
-589 NDANAEIDRMLKR
+589 DVANAEINRMLKR
-602 GKKEDMEE
+602 DKKDDMEE
-610 SLEKVEVSTEDSNT
+610 SLERVEVSTEDSNT

-629 PVTNTVS
+629 TVTNTVS

-654 ENAEEIA
+654 ENAEEISVA
-661 ASTEENAEVPEEDNF
+661 TEENTEEAPVEDEF

-699 NIDAF
+699 NIDSF

-763 ILQGNVNDNKF
+763 ILQGNVNDKKF

-788 GDKKSVRLYGTI
+788 GDKKSVRLYGTV
-800 KRGMNNG
+800 KRGMSNG

>member
-46 IIDPDANNE
+46 IIDPDANSE

-125 DEVSEEEADDV
+125 DEVAEEEADDV

-142 DDEDDDFLEALSEK
+142 DDEDATDDDEDDDFLEELSEK

-163 EMSDEDKRDNQI
+163 EMSDEDKRDNQV
-175 LRTIYNK
+175 LRRIYN
-182 MQRRS
+182 
-187 NVDLTS
+187 
-193 DEQAVL
+193 
-199 DKYGLVLSRA
+199 
-209 KRDIVFPAR
+209 
-218 TKYASKDPSV
+218 
-228 TTPPGRYDYGQDVK
+228 
-242 NNKVNLADRARKL
+242 
-255 PQRHQLRDFIQQK
+255 
-268 SYDVN
+268 
-273 DTTAKH
+273 
-279 VPENQRR
+279 
-286 RPASFQ
+286 
-292 QNMNSA
+292 
-298 NNAVMQRPVF
+298 
-308 DMKRALKDRE
+308 
-318 QKSEILRK
+318 
-326 AELEYPNAIAS
+326 
-337 AKSEYERSLQ
+337 
-347 QAQDRLTSSQQ
+347 
-358 DVADVNKEI
+358 
-367 NKLLKKESI
+367 
-376 DFLEALSEKMSQM
+376 
-389 NEAEMSAE
+389 
-397 DKRDNQILRNIYD
+397 

-450 HARSIT
+450 HASSIT

-491 VNSGDYNFYDTTYN
+491 VNAGDYNFSDTTYA
-505 HDPKGNYKNTFQRK
+505 HDPKGNSKNTFQRK
-519 MNRAHSAQM
+519 MNTAHSTKM

-661 ASTEENAEVPEEDNF
+661 ASTEEKEEVPEEDNF

-725 SGNTKSTHFIFEQKA
+725 SGNTKPTHFIFEQKA

-763 ILQGNVNDNKF
+763 ILQGNVNNNKF

>member
-46 IIDPDANNE
+46 IIDPDANSE

-80 PSEIVIDEVEELAN
+80 PSEVVIDEVEELAN

-112 QIAPFSDDVQPTE
+112 QIAPFSDDVKPTE
-125 DEVSEEEADDV
+125 DELSEEEADDV
-136 VEDDTD
+136 VEDDTDDDEDDTD

-163 EMSDEDKRDNQI
+163 EMSD
-175 LRTIYNK
+175 
-182 MQRRS
+182 
-187 NVDLTS
+187 
-193 DEQAVL
+193 
-199 DKYGLVLSRA
+199 
-209 KRDIVFPAR
+209 
-218 TKYASKDPSV
+218 
-228 TTPPGRYDYGQDVK
+228 
-242 NNKVNLADRARKL
+242 
-255 PQRHQLRDFIQQK
+255 
-268 SYDVN
+268 
-273 DTTAKH
+273 
-279 VPENQRR
+279 
-286 RPASFQ
+286 
-292 QNMNSA
+292 
-298 NNAVMQRPVF
+298 
-308 DMKRALKDRE
+308 
-318 QKSEILRK
+318 
-326 AELEYPNAIAS
+326 
-337 AKSEYERSLQ
+337 
-347 QAQDRLTSSQQ
+347 
-358 DVADVNKEI
+358 
-367 NKLLKKESI
+367 
-376 DFLEALSEKMSQM
+376 
-389 NEAEMSAE
+389 E

-450 HARSIT
+450 HASSIT

-491 VNSGDYNFYDTTYN
+491 VNSGDYNFYDTTYA
-505 HDPKGNYKNTFQRK
+505 HDPKGNSKNTFQRK

-661 ASTEENAEVPEEDNF
+661 ASTEEKEEVPEEDNF

-699 NIDAF
+699 NVDAF

-725 SGNTKSTHFIFEQKA
+725 SGNTKPTHFIFEQKA

>member
-46 IIDPDANNE
+46 IIDPDANSE

-112 QIAPFSDDVQPTE
+112 QIAPFSDDVKPTE

-142 DDEDDDFLEALSEK
+142 DDEDDKDD
-156 LSQMNEA
+156 
-163 EMSDEDKRDNQI
+163 DEDD
-175 LRTIYNK
+175 
-182 MQRRS
+182 
-187 NVDLTS
+187 
-193 DEQAVL
+193 
-199 DKYGLVLSRA
+199 
-209 KRDIVFPAR
+209 
-218 TKYASKDPSV
+218 
-228 TTPPGRYDYGQDVK
+228 
-242 NNKVNLADRARKL
+242 
-255 PQRHQLRDFIQQK
+255 
-268 SYDVN
+268 
-273 DTTAKH
+273 
-279 VPENQRR
+279 
-286 RPASFQ
+286 
-292 QNMNSA
+292 
-298 NNAVMQRPVF
+298 
-308 DMKRALKDRE
+308 
-318 QKSEILRK
+318 
-326 AELEYPNAIAS
+326 
-337 AKSEYERSLQ
+337 
-347 QAQDRLTSSQQ
+347 
-358 DVADVNKEI
+358 
-367 NKLLKKESI
+367 

-389 NEAEMSAE
+389 NEAEMSDE

-472 VNLADR
+472 VNLVDR

-491 VNSGDYNFYDTTYN
+491 VDSGDYNFYDTTYD

-519 MNRAHSAQM
+519 MNKAHSAQM

>member
-20 EFNLTDKDSIEDIKS
+20 EFNLTDKDSIEDVKS

-46 IIDPDANNE
+46 IIDPDANSE

-72 CHSKIYKD
+72 CHSKVYKD
-80 PSEIVIDEVEELAN
+80 PSEVVIDEVDELAN

-112 QIAPFSDDVQPTE
+112 QIAPFSDDVKPTE

-136 VEDDTD
+136 ID
-142 DDEDDDFLEALSEK
+142 DDVDDDDFLEALSNK

-175 LRTIYNK
+175 LRSIYN
-182 MQRRS
+182 
-187 NVDLTS
+187 
-193 DEQAVL
+193 
-199 DKYGLVLSRA
+199 
-209 KRDIVFPAR
+209 
-218 TKYASKDPSV
+218 
-228 TTPPGRYDYGQDVK
+228 
-242 NNKVNLADRARKL
+242 
-255 PQRHQLRDFIQQK
+255 
-268 SYDVN
+268 
-273 DTTAKH
+273 
-279 VPENQRR
+279 
-286 RPASFQ
+286 
-292 QNMNSA
+292 
-298 NNAVMQRPVF
+298 
-308 DMKRALKDRE
+308 
-318 QKSEILRK
+318 
-326 AELEYPNAIAS
+326 
-337 AKSEYERSLQ
+337 
-347 QAQDRLTSSQQ
+347 
-358 DVADVNKEI
+358 
-367 NKLLKKESI
+367 
-376 DFLEALSEKMSQM
+376 
-389 NEAEMSAE
+389 
-397 DKRDNQILRNIYD
+397 

-420 TPEEQAVLDKYGLY
+420 TPEEQAVLDKYGLI
-434 RSTGNKDIM
+434 RSTGNKDIV
-443 KPGKDAF
+443 KLDPNKYSGT
-450 HARSIT
+450 SVT
-456 SPPRYFKGGVD
+456 SPHQYFSGGAD

-478 ARKISDRQPIRDF
+478 ARKIPDRQPIRDYLR
-491 VNSGDYNFYDTTYN
+491 SGEYRVSDTTFD
-505 HDPKGNYKNTFQRK
+505 HDPKGKYKNTFQRK
-519 MNRAHSAQM
+519 MNRANSAQM

-533 DMKRLISTRNYE
+533 DMKRLLSDRNYE
-545 QGRLDKADANY
+545 QGRLDKADTEYQAT
-556 KDAIAKAKSDYEKRM
+556 IAKAKADYEKRI
-571 KSAEDSLAS
+571 KGAEDALEF
-580 TKKYASKSV
+580 TKKYSSKGV
-589 NDANAEIDRMLKR
+589 DAANAEINRMLKR
-602 GKKEDMEE
+602 DKKEDMEE
-610 SLEKVEVSTEDSNT
+610 SLERVEVSTEDSNT

-629 PVTNTVS
+629 TVTNTVS

-654 ENAEEIA
+654 ENAEEISVA
-661 ASTEENAEVPEEDNF
+661 TEENTDEAPVEDEF

-699 NIDAF
+699 NIDSF

-763 ILQGNVNDNKF
+763 ILQGNVNDKKF

-788 GDKKSVRLYGTI
+788 GDKKSVRLYGTV
-800 KRGMNNG
+800 KRGMSNG

>member
-46 IIDPDANNE
+46 IIDPDANSE

-80 PSEIVIDEVEELAN
+80 PSEVVIDEVEELAN

-112 QIAPFSDDVQPTE
+112 QIAPFSDDVKPTE
-125 DEVSEEEADDV
+125 DELSEEEADDV

-142 DDEDDDFLEALSEK
+142 DDEDDTDDDEDDDFMEALSEK

-163 EMSDEDKRDNQI
+163 EMSD
-175 LRTIYNK
+175 
-182 MQRRS
+182 
-187 NVDLTS
+187 
-193 DEQAVL
+193 
-199 DKYGLVLSRA
+199 
-209 KRDIVFPAR
+209 
-218 TKYASKDPSV
+218 
-228 TTPPGRYDYGQDVK
+228 
-242 NNKVNLADRARKL
+242 
-255 PQRHQLRDFIQQK
+255 
-268 SYDVN
+268 
-273 DTTAKH
+273 
-279 VPENQRR
+279 
-286 RPASFQ
+286 
-292 QNMNSA
+292 
-298 NNAVMQRPVF
+298 
-308 DMKRALKDRE
+308 
-318 QKSEILRK
+318 
-326 AELEYPNAIAS
+326 
-337 AKSEYERSLQ
+337 
-347 QAQDRLTSSQQ
+347 
-358 DVADVNKEI
+358 
-367 NKLLKKESI
+367 
-376 DFLEALSEKMSQM
+376 
-389 NEAEMSAE
+389 E

-450 HARSIT
+450 HASSIT

-491 VNSGDYNFYDTTYN
+491 VNSGDYNFYDTTYD
-505 HDPKGNYKNTFQRK
+505 HDPQGNYKNTFQRK

-545 QGRLDKADANY
+545 QDRLDKADANY
-556 KDAIAKAKSDYEKRM
+556 KDAIARAKSDYEKRM

-589 NDANAEIDRMLKR
+589 DDANAEIDRMLKR

-725 SGNTKSTHFIFEQKA
+725 SGNTKPTHFIFEQKA

>member
-1 MSANYLNEA
+1 MSANYLTEA
-10 FTQLQLLNEE
+10 FKELNLLTEE
-20 EFNLTDKDSIEDIKS
+20 EINLNDSDSFDKMKSIMDIS
-35 LVDAPVDASID
+35 DDDEVDV
-46 IIDPDANNE
+46 IDPNAENDE
-55 DELSDSYV
+55 ELSDSYV
-63 GKVVLDCSV
+63 GKVILDCTV
-72 CHSKIYKD
+72 CHSKQYKD
-80 PSEIVIDEVEELAN
+80 ASEVTLNEEGDLAN
-94 VGEECPYCYT
+94 EGEECPFCYST
-104 ADGFKVLG
+104 DGFTVVG
-112 QIAPFSDDVQPTE
+112 QVAPF
-125 DEVSEEEADDV
+125 
-136 VEDDTD
+136 D
-142 DDEDDDFLEALSEK
+142 DDEDDETEDDDEDEDDEADQDDFMESLKAKIS
-156 LSQMNEA
+156 SMNEA

-182 MQRRS
+182 
-187 NVDLTS
+187 
-193 DEQAVL
+193 
-199 DKYGLVLSRA
+199 
-209 KRDIVFPAR
+209 I
-218 TKYASKDPSV
+218 
-228 TTPPGRYDYGQDVK
+228 
-242 NNKVNLADRARKL
+242 
-255 PQRHQLRDFIQQK
+255 
-268 SYDVN
+268 
-273 DTTAKH
+273 
-279 VPENQRR
+279 
-286 RPASFQ
+286 
-292 QNMNSA
+292 
-298 NNAVMQRPVF
+298 
-308 DMKRALKDRE
+308 
-318 QKSEILRK
+318 
-326 AELEYPNAIAS
+326 
-337 AKSEYERSLQ
+337 
-347 QAQDRLTSSQQ
+347 
-358 DVADVNKEI
+358 
-367 NKLLKKESI
+367 
-376 DFLEALSEKMSQM
+376 
-389 NEAEMSAE
+389 
-397 DKRDNQILRNIYD
+397 
-410 KTQRRANAAL
+410 QRRANAAL

-434 RSTGNKDIM
+434 RSTGDKDIM

-450 HARSIT
+450 HTRSIT
-456 SPPRYFKGGVD
+456 SPPHYFRGGID

-491 VNSGDYNFYDTTYN
+491 VNAGDYTVHDTTFD

-519 MNRAHSAQM
+519 FNRANSAQM
-528 QQPMQ
+528 QQPMKA
-533 DMKRLISTRNYE
+533 MRNLLNHRNYE
-545 QGRLDKADANY
+545 QHRLDKADAEY
-556 KDAIAKAKSDYEKRM
+556 KDAIAKAKADYEKRM
-571 KSAEDSLAS
+571 KSAEDSLAY
-580 TKKYASKSV
+580 TKKYSAKYV
-589 NDANAEIDRMLKR
+589 DDANAEIDRMLKR

-661 ASTEENAEVPEEDNF
+661 ASTEKNAEVPEEDNF

-699 NIDAF
+699 NVDAF

-725 SGNTKSTHFIFEQKA
+725 SGNTKPTHFIFEQKA

-788 GDKKSVRLYGTI
+788 GDKKSVRLYGTV

>member
-46 IIDPDANNE
+46 IIDPDANSE

-125 DEVSEEEADDV
+125 DELSEEEADDV

-142 DDEDDDFLEALSEK
+142 DDEDDDFMDALSEK

-163 EMSDEDKRDNQI
+163 EMSDEDKRDNQV
-175 LRTIYNK
+175 LRRIYN
-182 MQRRS
+182 
-187 NVDLTS
+187 
-193 DEQAVL
+193 
-199 DKYGLVLSRA
+199 
-209 KRDIVFPAR
+209 
-218 TKYASKDPSV
+218 
-228 TTPPGRYDYGQDVK
+228 
-242 NNKVNLADRARKL
+242 
-255 PQRHQLRDFIQQK
+255 
-268 SYDVN
+268 
-273 DTTAKH
+273 
-279 VPENQRR
+279 
-286 RPASFQ
+286 
-292 QNMNSA
+292 
-298 NNAVMQRPVF
+298 
-308 DMKRALKDRE
+308 
-318 QKSEILRK
+318 
-326 AELEYPNAIAS
+326 
-337 AKSEYERSLQ
+337 
-347 QAQDRLTSSQQ
+347 
-358 DVADVNKEI
+358 
-367 NKLLKKESI
+367 
-376 DFLEALSEKMSQM
+376 
-389 NEAEMSAE
+389 
-397 DKRDNQILRNIYD
+397 

-450 HARSIT
+450 HASSIT

-491 VNSGDYNFYDTTYN
+491 VNSGDYNFYDTTYD
-505 HDPKGNYKNTFQRK
+505 HDPQGNYKNTFQRK

-533 DMKRLISTRNYE
+533 DMKRLISTRNYR
-545 QGRLDKADANY
+545 QGNLDQADAKY
-556 KDAIAKAKSDYEKRM
+556 QAAIAKAKADYEKRI
-571 KSAEDSLAS
+571 KDAEDSLAY
-580 TKKYASKSV
+580 TKKYSAKWV
-589 NDANAEIDRMLKR
+589 DDANAEIDRMLKR

-725 SGNTKSTHFIFEQKA
+725 SGNTKPTHFIFEQKA

-754 QISRGKKSF
+754 
-763 ILQGNVNDNKF
+763 
-774 ICESLNYNYLGKND
+774 
-788 GDKKSVRLYGTI
+788 
-800 KRGMNNG
+800 

>member
-46 IIDPDANNE
+46 IIDPDANSE

-112 QIAPFSDDVQPTE
+112 QIAPFSDDVEPTE

-142 DDEDDDFLEALSEK
+142 DDEDDGFLEALSNK

-163 EMSDEDKRDNQI
+163 EMSDEDKRDNQV
-175 LRTIYNK
+175 LRRIYN
-182 MQRRS
+182 
-187 NVDLTS
+187 
-193 DEQAVL
+193 
-199 DKYGLVLSRA
+199 
-209 KRDIVFPAR
+209 
-218 TKYASKDPSV
+218 
-228 TTPPGRYDYGQDVK
+228 
-242 NNKVNLADRARKL
+242 
-255 PQRHQLRDFIQQK
+255 
-268 SYDVN
+268 
-273 DTTAKH
+273 
-279 VPENQRR
+279 
-286 RPASFQ
+286 
-292 QNMNSA
+292 
-298 NNAVMQRPVF
+298 
-308 DMKRALKDRE
+308 
-318 QKSEILRK
+318 
-326 AELEYPNAIAS
+326 
-337 AKSEYERSLQ
+337 
-347 QAQDRLTSSQQ
+347 
-358 DVADVNKEI
+358 
-367 NKLLKKESI
+367 
-376 DFLEALSEKMSQM
+376 
-389 NEAEMSAE
+389 
-397 DKRDNQILRNIYD
+397 

-450 HARSIT
+450 HASSIT
-456 SPPRYFKGGVD
+456 SPPQYFRGGIDVD
-467 VHDDR
+467 DDR

-478 ARKISDRQPIRDF
+478 ARKMSERQPIRDF
-491 VNSGDYNFYDTTYN
+491 VNSGDYNFYDTTYD
-505 HDPKGNYKNTFQRK
+505 HDPKGDYRSTFQRK
-519 MNRAHSAQM
+519 MNRAHSAKM

-556 KDAIAKAKSDYEKRM
+556 KDAIARAKSDYERRM

-589 NDANAEIDRMLKR
+589 DDANAEIDRMLKR

-654 ENAEEIA
+654 ENADEIA
-661 ASTEENAEVPEEDNF
+661 AATEETEEVPEEDNF

-725 SGNTKSTHFIFEQKA
+725 SGNTKPTHFIFEQKA

-745 TYRFIGENK
+745 SYRFIGENK

-788 GDKKSVRLYGTI
+788 GDKKSVRLYGTV

>member
-46 IIDPDANNE
+46 IIDPDANSE

-112 QIAPFSDDVQPTE
+112 QIAPFSDDVKPTE
-125 DEVSEEEADDV
+125 DELSEEEADDV
-136 VEDDTD
+136 VEDCKDDDEDDTD

-163 EMSDEDKRDNQI
+163 EMSD
-175 LRTIYNK
+175 
-182 MQRRS
+182 
-187 NVDLTS
+187 
-193 DEQAVL
+193 
-199 DKYGLVLSRA
+199 
-209 KRDIVFPAR
+209 
-218 TKYASKDPSV
+218 
-228 TTPPGRYDYGQDVK
+228 
-242 NNKVNLADRARKL
+242 
-255 PQRHQLRDFIQQK
+255 
-268 SYDVN
+268 
-273 DTTAKH
+273 
-279 VPENQRR
+279 
-286 RPASFQ
+286 
-292 QNMNSA
+292 
-298 NNAVMQRPVF
+298 
-308 DMKRALKDRE
+308 
-318 QKSEILRK
+318 
-326 AELEYPNAIAS
+326 
-337 AKSEYERSLQ
+337 
-347 QAQDRLTSSQQ
+347 
-358 DVADVNKEI
+358 
-367 NKLLKKESI
+367 
-376 DFLEALSEKMSQM
+376 
-389 NEAEMSAE
+389 E

-456 SPPRYFKGGVD
+456 SPPHYFRGGID

-491 VNSGDYNFYDTTYN
+491 VNSGDYNFYDTTYD
-505 HDPKGNYKNTFQRK
+505 HDPKGDYKNTFQRK

-533 DMKRLISTRNYE
+533 DMKRLIKTRNYE

-661 ASTEENAEVPEEDNF
+661 ASTEETEEVPEEDNF

-725 SGNTKSTHFIFEQKA
+725 SGNTKPTHFIFEQKA

>member
-46 IIDPDANNE
+46 IIDPDANSE

-112 QIAPFSDDVQPTE
+112 QIAPFSDDVEPTE

-142 DDEDDDFLEALSEK
+142 DDEDDTDDDEDDDFMEALSEK

-163 EMSDEDKRDNQI
+163 EMSD
-175 LRTIYNK
+175 
-182 MQRRS
+182 
-187 NVDLTS
+187 
-193 DEQAVL
+193 
-199 DKYGLVLSRA
+199 
-209 KRDIVFPAR
+209 
-218 TKYASKDPSV
+218 
-228 TTPPGRYDYGQDVK
+228 
-242 NNKVNLADRARKL
+242 
-255 PQRHQLRDFIQQK
+255 
-268 SYDVN
+268 
-273 DTTAKH
+273 
-279 VPENQRR
+279 
-286 RPASFQ
+286 
-292 QNMNSA
+292 
-298 NNAVMQRPVF
+298 
-308 DMKRALKDRE
+308 
-318 QKSEILRK
+318 
-326 AELEYPNAIAS
+326 
-337 AKSEYERSLQ
+337 
-347 QAQDRLTSSQQ
+347 
-358 DVADVNKEI
+358 
-367 NKLLKKESI
+367 
-376 DFLEALSEKMSQM
+376 
-389 NEAEMSAE
+389 E

-450 HARSIT
+450 HASSIT
-456 SPPRYFKGGVD
+456 SPPRYFRGGID

-491 VNSGDYNFYDTTYN
+491 VNSGDYNFYDTTSD
-505 HDPKGNYKNTFQRK
+505 HDPKGKYKNTFQRK

-545 QGRLDKADANY
+545 QGRLDNADANY
-556 KDAIAKAKSDYEKRM
+556 KAAIAKAKSDYEKRI

-580 TKKYASKSV
+580 TKKYSAKYV
-589 NDANAEIDRMLKR
+589 DDTNAEIDRMLKR

>member
-46 IIDPDANNE
+46 IIDPDANSE

-156 LSQMNEA
+156 
-163 EMSDEDKRDNQI
+163 
-175 LRTIYNK
+175 
-182 MQRRS
+182 
-187 NVDLTS
+187 
-193 DEQAVL
+193 
-199 DKYGLVLSRA
+199 
-209 KRDIVFPAR
+209 
-218 TKYASKDPSV
+218 
-228 TTPPGRYDYGQDVK
+228 
-242 NNKVNLADRARKL
+242 
-255 PQRHQLRDFIQQK
+255 
-268 SYDVN
+268 
-273 DTTAKH
+273 
-279 VPENQRR
+279 
-286 RPASFQ
+286 
-292 QNMNSA
+292 
-298 NNAVMQRPVF
+298 
-308 DMKRALKDRE
+308 
-318 QKSEILRK
+318 
-326 AELEYPNAIAS
+326 
-337 AKSEYERSLQ
+337 
-347 QAQDRLTSSQQ
+347 
-358 DVADVNKEI
+358 
-367 NKLLKKESI
+367 
-376 DFLEALSEKMSQM
+376 MSQM

-397 DKRDNQILRNIYD
+397 DKRDNQILRNIYV

-434 RSTGNKDIM
+434 RSTEKKDIM

-456 SPPRYFKGGVD
+456 SPPQYFKGGVD

-661 ASTEENAEVPEEDNF
+661 ASTEEKEEVPEEDNF

-800 KRGMNNG
+800 KRGTNNG

>member
-46 IIDPDANNE
+46 IIDPDANSE

-112 QIAPFSDDVQPTE
+112 QIAPFSDDVEPTE

-142 DDEDDDFLEALSEK
+142 DGEDDDFMEALSEK

-163 EMSDEDKRDNQI
+163 EMSDEDRRDNQI
-175 LRTIYNK
+175 LR
-182 MQRRS
+182 
-187 NVDLTS
+187 D
-193 DEQAVL
+193 
-199 DKYGLVLSRA
+199 
-209 KRDIVFPAR
+209 
-218 TKYASKDPSV
+218 
-228 TTPPGRYDYGQDVK
+228 
-242 NNKVNLADRARKL
+242 
-255 PQRHQLRDFIQQK
+255 
-268 SYDVN
+268 
-273 DTTAKH
+273 
-279 VPENQRR
+279 
-286 RPASFQ
+286 
-292 QNMNSA
+292 
-298 NNAVMQRPVF
+298 
-308 DMKRALKDRE
+308 
-318 QKSEILRK
+318 
-326 AELEYPNAIAS
+326 
-337 AKSEYERSLQ
+337 
-347 QAQDRLTSSQQ
+347 
-358 DVADVNKEI
+358 
-367 NKLLKKESI
+367 
-376 DFLEALSEKMSQM
+376 
-389 NEAEMSAE
+389 
-397 DKRDNQILRNIYD
+397 IYD

-450 HARSIT
+450 HASSIT

-467 VHDDR
+467 IHNDR

-491 VNSGDYNFYDTTYN
+491 VNAGEYNFSDTTQAHN
-505 HDPKGNYKNTFQRK
+505 PKGNSKNTFQRK
-519 MNRAHSAQM
+519 MNIAHSTQM

-533 DMKRLISTRNYE
+533 DMKRLISTRNFE
-545 QGRLDKADANY
+545 QGRLDKADAEY
-556 KDAIAKAKSDYEKRM
+556 KDAIAKAKADYEKRM

-580 TKKYASKSV
+580 TKRYASKSV
-589 NDANAEIDRMLKR
+589 DDANAEIDRMLKR

-654 ENAEEIA
+654 ENADEIA
-661 ASTEENAEVPEEDNF
+661 AATQETEEVPEEDNF

-699 NIDAF
+699 NIEAF

-725 SGNTKSTHFIFEQKA
+725 SGNTKPTHFIFEQKA

-800 KRGMNNG
+800 KRGTNNG

>member
-46 IIDPDANNE
+46 IIDPDANSE

-112 QIAPFSDDVQPTE
+112 QIAPFSDDVKPTE

-142 DDEDDDFLEALSEK
+142 DDEADTDDGEDDDFLEALSNK

-163 EMSDEDKRDNQI
+163 EMSD
-175 LRTIYNK
+175 
-182 MQRRS
+182 
-187 NVDLTS
+187 
-193 DEQAVL
+193 
-199 DKYGLVLSRA
+199 
-209 KRDIVFPAR
+209 
-218 TKYASKDPSV
+218 
-228 TTPPGRYDYGQDVK
+228 
-242 NNKVNLADRARKL
+242 
-255 PQRHQLRDFIQQK
+255 
-268 SYDVN
+268 
-273 DTTAKH
+273 
-279 VPENQRR
+279 
-286 RPASFQ
+286 
-292 QNMNSA
+292 
-298 NNAVMQRPVF
+298 
-308 DMKRALKDRE
+308 
-318 QKSEILRK
+318 
-326 AELEYPNAIAS
+326 
-337 AKSEYERSLQ
+337 
-347 QAQDRLTSSQQ
+347 
-358 DVADVNKEI
+358 
-367 NKLLKKESI
+367 
-376 DFLEALSEKMSQM
+376 
-389 NEAEMSAE
+389 E

-420 TPEEQAVLDKYGLY
+420 TSEEQAVLDKYGLY

-450 HARSIT
+450 HASSIT
-456 SPPRYFKGGVD
+456 SPPRYFRGGID

-491 VNSGDYNFYDTTYN
+491 VNSGDYNFYDTTSD
-505 HDPKGNYKNTFQRK
+505 HDPKGKYKNTFQRK

-545 QGRLDKADANY
+545 QGRLDNADANY
-556 KDAIAKAKSDYEKRM
+556 KAAIAKAKSDYEKRI

-580 TKKYASKSV
+580 TKKYSAKYV
-589 NDANAEIDRMLKR
+589 DDTNAEIDRMLKR

-725 SGNTKSTHFIFEQKA
+725 SGNTKPTHFIFEQKA

>member
-46 IIDPDANNE
+46 IIDPDANSE

-112 QIAPFSDDVQPTE
+112 QIAPFSDDVKPTE

-142 DDEDDDFLEALSEK
+142 DGEDDDFLEALSNK

-163 EMSDEDKRDNQI
+163 EMSD
-175 LRTIYNK
+175 
-182 MQRRS
+182 
-187 NVDLTS
+187 
-193 DEQAVL
+193 
-199 DKYGLVLSRA
+199 
-209 KRDIVFPAR
+209 
-218 TKYASKDPSV
+218 
-228 TTPPGRYDYGQDVK
+228 
-242 NNKVNLADRARKL
+242 
-255 PQRHQLRDFIQQK
+255 
-268 SYDVN
+268 
-273 DTTAKH
+273 
-279 VPENQRR
+279 
-286 RPASFQ
+286 
-292 QNMNSA
+292 
-298 NNAVMQRPVF
+298 
-308 DMKRALKDRE
+308 
-318 QKSEILRK
+318 
-326 AELEYPNAIAS
+326 
-337 AKSEYERSLQ
+337 
-347 QAQDRLTSSQQ
+347 
-358 DVADVNKEI
+358 
-367 NKLLKKESI
+367 
-376 DFLEALSEKMSQM
+376 
-389 NEAEMSAE
+389 E

-420 TPEEQAVLDKYGLY
+420 TPEEKAVLDKYGLY

-450 HARSIT
+450 HASSIT
-456 SPPRYFKGGVD
+456 SPPRYFRGGID
-467 VHDDR
+467 FHDDR

-491 VNSGDYNFYDTTYN
+491 VNSGDYNFYDTTYD
-505 HDPKGNYKNTFQRK
+505 HDPKGDYKNTFQRK

-545 QGRLDKADANY
+545 QGRLDKADATY

-571 KSAEDSLAS
+571 KSAEDSLAF

-661 ASTEENAEVPEEDNF
+661 ASTEENAEVAEEDNF

-725 SGNTKSTHFIFEQKA
+725 SGNTKPTHFIFEQKA